1 MYKITPRRE
10 SFKQQNTRI
19 KLLSGV
25 NGGMIFLIIIILIFF
40 FRVGNILK
48 NCNERGGY
56 AYVQLLNLGMPLVKE
71 QVYNEESYAEN
82 NLSLENVVLKA
93 VGLDCLTYKN
103 ILKSE
108 VGFFYNIGDKE
119 ESKVTFNQ
127 FSVNEDSILKFS
139 SKEKSL
145 NNKIYDPSLKKQLN
159 ASKPEVLIYHTHT
172 TEGYA
177 EAPGGAPDTTDENA
191 NVVGAGDV
199 LAKELEEN
207 YGISVIHD
215 KTNHS
220 VSYNDSYKRSSETV
234 DKYLKKYGDFKI
246 ILDLHRDS
254 VPNKDAMTTKVQGNN
269 AAKIMFVNAKNSTR
283 YKKNKELTE
292 RVFNK
297 TNELFPGLTR
307 KILTYTRGK
316 NAFNQSKSDGSILFE
331 MGSNVNSIEEAKVTA
346 RCMARVLAEILN
358 R

>member
-1 MYKITPRRE
+1 MYKLTLGRKN
-10 SFKQQNTRI
+10 FKQQNTRTSFFSRI
-19 KLLSGV
+19 
-25 NGGMIFLIIIILIFF
+25 NGGLILLIIIVFIFF
-40 FRVGNILK
+40 FRVGSVLK
-48 NCNERGGY
+48 QCNERGGY
-56 AYVQLLNLGMPLVKE
+56 AYVQLLNLGMPIVKE

-82 NLSLENVVLKA
+82 NLSLKNVLLKSI
-93 VGLDCLTYKN
+93 GLDGLAYEN

-108 VGFFYNIGDKE
+108 VGFFNNIDNREKT
-119 ESKVTFNQ
+119 SLTFNQ
-127 FSVNEDSILKFS
+127 FNVNEESVLKFS
-139 SKEKSL
+139 SNEKSL
-145 NNKIYDPSLKKQLN
+145 NSKIYDPSLKKSLN

-172 TEGYA
+172 TENYA
-177 EAPGGAPDTTDENA
+177 EASVDTTDENA
-191 NVVGAGDV
+191 NVVGVGDA

-220 VSYNDSYKRSSETV
+220 VSYNDSYSRSSETV

-254 VPNKDAMTTKVQGNN
+254 VDNKDAMTTKVEGTD

-283 YKKNKELTE
+283 YDKNKELTE
-292 RVFNK
+292 NIFKK
-297 TNELFPGLTR
+297 TEELFPGLTR
-307 KILTYTRGK
+307 KILTYNRGK
-316 NAFNQSKSDGSILFE
+316 NAFNQSKSDGSVLFE

-358 R
+358 K

>member
-1 MYKITPRRE
+1 MYKLTLGRKN
-10 SFKQQNTRI
+10 FKQQNTRTSFFSRI
-19 KLLSGV
+19 
-25 NGGMIFLIIIILIFF
+25 NGGLILLIIIVFIFF
-40 FRVGNILK
+40 LRVGSVLK
-48 NCNERGGY
+48 QCNERGGY
-56 AYVQLLNLGMPLVKE
+56 AYVQLLNLGMPIVKE

-82 NLSLENVVLKA
+82 NLSLKNVLLKSI
-93 VGLDCLTYKN
+93 GLDGLAYEN

-108 VGFFYNIGDKE
+108 VGFFNNIDNSEKT
-119 ESKVTFNQ
+119 SLTFNQ
-127 FSVNEDSILKFS
+127 FNVNEESVLKFS
-139 SKEKSL
+139 SNEKSL
-145 NNKIYDPSLKKQLN
+145 NSKIYDPSLKKNLN

-172 TEGYA
+172 TENYA
-177 EAPGGAPDTTDENA
+177 EASVDTTDENA
-191 NVVGAGDV
+191 NVVGVGDA

-220 VSYNDSYKRSSETV
+220 VSYNDSYSRSSETV

-254 VPNKDAMTTKVQGNN
+254 VDNKDAMTTKVEGTD

-283 YKKNKELTE
+283 YDKNKELTE
-292 RVFNK
+292 NIFKK
-297 TNELFPGLTR
+297 TEELFPGLTR
-307 KILTYTRGK
+307 KILTYNRGK
-316 NAFNQSKSDGSILFE
+316 NAFNQSKSDGSVLFE

-358 R
+358 K